1 MPTAFVAGA
10 TGYVGRAVVAALVA
24 GGHETVAHVRPDS
37 AQLAEWR
44 ERFAGLGV
52 EVDATPWELEPMQ
65 VTMQTRRPTEVFCLI
80 GTTRS
85 RARAEGIDDRYR
97 AVDYGLTRLL
107 VEAVVGAGITPRF
120 IYLSSVGAGPK
131 ARGGYLAARW
141 DAEEAVR
148 ASGLPNV
155 IARPSFITG
164 PDRDDSRPGER
175 VAATLTDALTWT
187 AGIVGLRHLRR
198 YKSTD
203 PDTLAAAL
211 VRLAYDPDAPGHTV
225 ESEELRDG

>member
-1 MPTAFVAGA
+1 MTAFVAGA

-24 GGHETVAHVRPDS
+24 AGHDTVAHVRPDS
-37 AQLAEWR
+37 SRLDDWR
-44 ERFAGLGV
+44 QRFEELGAA
-52 EVDATPWELEPMQ
+52 VDSTPWELEPMQ
-65 VTMQTRRPTEVFCLI
+65 VTLQTRRPSEVFCLI

-85 RARAEGIDDRYR
+85 RAKAEGIDDRYR

-107 VEAVVGAGITPRF
+107 VEACVGAGITPRF

-131 ARGGYLAARW
+131 ARGGYLVARW

-148 ASGLPNV
+148 DSGLPHV

-175 VAATLTDALTWT
+175 VAAGLTDALSWT
-187 AGIVGLRHLRR
+187 AGIVGLRKLQR

-203 PDTLAAAL
+203 PETLAAAL
-211 VRLAYDPDAPGHTV
+211 VRLAYDPDAPGRTV
-225 ESEELRDG
+225 ESEELREA